1 MSLEQ
6 MIHATLSCSPEKK
19 PLRMIRWLPVSQNLL
34 LCKKTTSNTFH
45 QSVLANPATQN
56 FLPWHVNFAVRV
68 KHFMSMVGTF
78 TISSLLF
85 KLFWVELNS
94 NRFVKYNI
102 YLDDS
107 TVKMLIYKPGEQQ
120 FSVLKNEFCI
130 SHGLILIRNS
140 INNYCLRAKFVTNRI
155 TEN

>member
-56 FLPWHVNFAVRV
+56 FLPWNVNFAVRV

-78 TISSLLF
+78 TIPSLLF

-94 NRFVKYNI
+94 NRFVKYMCLN
-102 YLDDS
+102 DT

-120 FSVLKNEFCI
+120 FSVLRDGFCI
-130 SHGLILIRNS
+130 SQWLS
-140 INNYCLRAKFVTNRI
+140 ID
-155 TEN
+155 